1 MPVRVRTM
9 SAVVAPVV
17 AAVVAASTLGACS
30 TGKSGSGGYPG
41 ASYDPVPT
49 NSSSGGD
56 SSIGGTGSLASNTAP
71 KQAPDVCALI
81 TRTEAQT
88 ALGVPVAAG
97 VADSQVQPGAGLVGN
112 CVYRA
117 ADTKAHPLSLLTIA
131 VIGTLV
137 SPGSFENQVHTRA
150 PDAKRVTGVGN
161 EAFAL
166 PGTLFVFD
174 NGLVLSVHLS
184 TGQNPVPT
192 ATLVPLA
199 RTALGRSRPLR

>member
-1 MPVRVRTM
+1 MP
-9 SAVVAPVV
+9 AVVATVVATVV
-17 AAVVAASTLGACS
+17 AALTLGACS
-30 TGKSGSGGYPG
+30 SGKGGSGGYPG

-49 NSSSGGD
+49 NSSSDSGVGGT
-56 SSIGGTGSLASNTAP
+56 GGTGSLASNTAP
-71 KQAPDVCALI
+71 KHAPDICSLI
-81 TRTEAQT
+81 TRTEAQA
-88 ALGVPVAAG
+88 ALGVPAAAG

-117 ADTKAHPLSLLTIA
+117 ADAKAHPLALLTIA

-184 TGQNPVPT
+184 TGPNPVPI

-199 RTALGRSRPLR
+199 RTALGRSKPLR